1 MKNSEKGASK
11 PSTIDQGFA
20 ERTGVLQSLRNQFP
34 NVIDKMIQLL
44 IAANEDCENHL
55 HEFAFELDGIA
66 YLYGRR
72 HNSPV
77 IKYVHPDTR
86 MHPDYVAN
94 QRERQEKLEKA
105 ALCLNGLALDL
116 CQLDL
121 YHLRK
126 FLSSYKTP
134 TGRTKYDGP
143 MEAIGEIDFATR
155 VIAAC
160 HEAYSSIAFEAPVK
174 RGRRP
179 LPYVDATRELINLW
193 QRYAG
198 QKVPISKTHEN
209 SVTHARQITTN
220 AGEFIRLG
228 ISLIDPD
235 VTDAKVVTSINN
247 ALSKSS

>member
-1 MKNSEKGASK
+1 MKNSKRGTSK
-11 PSTIDQGFA
+11 FSTIDAGFA
-20 ERTGVLQSLRNQFP
+20 ERTGVLQRLRNQFP
-34 NVIDKMIQLL
+34 EVIEKMIELL
-44 IAANEDCENHL
+44 IVANKDCEKHL

-66 YLYGRR
+66 HLYGRKL
-72 HNSPV
+72 NSSV
-77 IKYVHPDTR
+77 IKYVHPDIR

-94 QRERQEKLEKA
+94 QRERQEKLEKV
-105 ALCLNGLALDL
+105 ALCLNGLSWDL

-121 YHLRK
+121 YDLRK

-134 TGRTKYDGP
+134 TGRAKYDGP
-143 MEAIGEIDFATR
+143 MEVIGEIDFATR

-160 HEAYSSIAFEAPVK
+160 QAAYSSIAFKAPVK

-209 SVTHARQITTN
+209 SVTHEKQVTTH
-220 AGEFIRLG
+220 AAEFIRLG
-228 ISLIDPD
+228 ISLIDPNASKANA
-235 VTDAKVVTSINN
+235 VTAINN
-247 ALSKSS
+247 AIRSS